1 MIQEIN
7 LDNNITN
14 NEIVHLNTNS
24 ETSTDYSTDYSMDDN
39 QNNNENDIIEE
50 QFLYEIDKSIETG
63 DLYYINN
70 AIDIYKN
77 IIDISFIN
85 FANNIKL
92 QIIQETI
99 ENNFENM
106 QL

>member
-14 NEIVHLNTNS
+14 NEIFYLNTDTES
-24 ETSTDYSTDYSMDDN
+24 SSDYSMDD
-39 QNNNENDIIEE
+39 NENDIIEE

-63 DLYYINN
+63 NLFYINN

-77 IIDISFIN
+77 NIDISFIN

-92 QIIQETI
+92 QIIQETM
-99 ENNFENM
+99 ENNLENM